1 MFHWLLRLFLG
12 NPDDFVNGRV
22 RVLRKLLT
30 SHKHTTIRA
39 SLVISVALCGAGFMT
54 LAGCAASGPAT
65 SPGTPSAPASTP
77 PQIQVANSVNVLAQA
92 VDGAVTAAIAARDQG
107 KCSQADLDAIE
118 AFATELA
125 NTGKQIDAELRSTD
139 AWPAQKTKI
148 LQTIAWGS
156 LITLKGRISPSS
168 QVLVSSL
175 VVIFN
180 QISSAVG
187 GPGI

>member
-22 RVLRKLLT
+22 RILRKLLT
-30 SHKHTTIRA
+30 SHNARSVVLCA
-39 SLVISVALCGAGFMT
+39 VLLPFLVFSS
-54 LAGCAASGPAT
+54 GCAASGPAT
-65 SPGTPSAPASTP
+65 SPGTPSAPTASTP

-125 NTGKQIDAELRSTD
+125 NTGKQINAELRSTD
-139 AWPAQKTKI
+139 AWAAQKTKI
-148 LQTIAWGS
+148 LQTIAWRS
-156 LITLKGRISPSS
+156 LITLKGRISPGS